1 MKEAKKYGRLF
12 ATKFSKLSRPQQLFI
27 EMQLRNVDL
36 NPRGRRFTEE
46 EKVLALSIFKKSPAA
61 YTHMANLFTVPSKTV
76 LRDYLSEIPLDTG
89 INMSIVKHLT
99 DLTKNLTLKD
109 KQLSACW
116 DEAHVHPHVAYDFK
130 KDKIIGFEDFGT
142 HRTSKFADHVLVFMI
157 RRLSDG
163 TKIPFSYYYCQSQ
176 TKYGQLIECIRENVT
191 AIAST
196 GFELVVTICD
206 QGSSNMKALKELKQE
221 YLEECRRKG
230 ARVGE

>member
-1 MKEAKKYGRLF
+1 
-12 ATKFSKLSRPQQLFI
+12 
-27 EMQLRNVDL
+27 MQLRNVDL

-46 EKVLALSIFKKSPAA
+46 EKVQALSIFKKSPAV

-76 LRDYLSEIPLDTG
+76 LRNYLSEISLDTG

-109 KQLSACW
+109 KQLSAWW

-163 TKIPFSYYYCQSQ
+163 TKIPYSYYYCQSHKIW
-176 TKYGQLIECIRENVT
+176 TAHRMHPRKRNCHSFHRFRISSHYMWSRVFKYESPEGIETGVPKRVQKERCESWWVNKTNYQFFRTIFPQIR
-191 AIAST
+191 
-196 GFELVVTICD
+196 L
-206 QGSSNMKALKELKQE
+206 
-221 YLEECRRKG
+221 Y
-230 ARVGE
+230 